1 MRGNVTV
8 SDFHSVGVRVFVD
21 HGMSYIFWKVWPK
34 AFKFLQICGKKIQQL
49 FSSARKLV
57 RRRVHG
63 LKCLLQK
70 ISLVAES
77 QNQSFVCPFRCLDC
91 QNGNVPSPWDD
102 NSGRVQGRWNK
113 KELCTEFEQER
124 CGALIEAGS
133 TANAIKEHKLL
144 QQVNLFS
151 LSSFSK
157 WIIE

>member
-1 MRGNVTV
+1 MSHFQIFTL
-8 SDFHSVGVRVFVD
+8 VGVRLWQSECSLTMGC
-21 HGMSYIFWKVWPK
+21 HIFSERYDLKLSNFSKV
-34 AFKFLQICGKKIQQL
+34 LQLKNWSGRGVC
-49 FSSARKLV
+49 R
-57 RRRVHG
+57 
-63 LKCLLQK
+63 LKCILQK

-91 QNGNVPSPWDD
+91 QNGNVPSPWND

-124 CGALIEAGS
+124 CGALIEAAS

-151 LSSFSK
+151 LSSFWK